1 MKYKVGDKV
10 WVWRD
15 VAESPQEVV
24 ISAYSG
30 KASFNEDVYEY
41 EYFRDGIRLFQ
52 SGAGE
57 SDLYETEDAA
67 KLARFKVVRTVEDIF
82 NQIERI
88 VVRNKESMTELK
100 HKLYEEYSASR

>member
-1 MKYKVGDKV
+1 MKYKVGDNV

-15 VAESPQEVV
+15 VSESPQKVV

-30 KASFNEDVYEY
+30 KASFNEDVYEF
-41 EYFRDGIRLFQ
+41 EYIRDGKRLYQ

-57 SDLYETEDAA
+57 SDLYDTEDAA
-67 KLARFKVVRTVEDIF
+67 KLARFKVVRTVEDIL
-82 NQIERI
+82 NQIEKI

-100 HKLYEEYSASR
+100 HKLYEE